1 MSARAAGA
9 AACLSLLAGCVS
21 VPTPLAPGARGSVGG
36 PSYGVLL
43 EASSLPK
50 DARAVKLLRPGNKTH
65 FGTKALVQTLLFAGE
80 ATRGSAV
87 DPPLV
92 VGDMSGPRGG
102 KLKGHASHRAGR
114 DVDLLFFYTTP
125 SGVPVEA
132 PGFVKVGPDG
142 LAEVPGPQRFV
153 RLDVPRTWALAKA
166 LLTSPHADVEWLF
179 VAEWVEAML
188 LAHARA
194 AGESDHVLY
203 RAANVMHQPK
213 DSAAHDDHFHLR
225 IACSDDELMAG
236 CVNGGPDWPWRP
248 AMALRDDVA
257 TLVAD

>member
-1 MSARAAGA
+1 MRARAAA
-9 AACLSLLAGCVS
+9 SLAWLALSAGCAS

-36 PSYGVLL
+36 PSYGVLT
-43 EASSLPK
+43 EPVSLP
-50 DARAVKLLRPGNKTH
+50 AEAPGVRLLRPGNRTN
-65 FGTKALVQTLLFAGE
+65 FGTKALVETLLYAGA
-80 ATRGSAV
+80 ATRGRAA

-92 VGDMSGPRGG
+92 VGDLSGPRGG
-102 KLKGHASHRAGR
+102 KLRGHASHRAGR

-125 SGVPVEA
+125 AGVPLA
-132 PGFVKVGPDG
+132 SPGFVKVGPDG
-142 LAEVPGPQRFV
+142 LAEVPGPQRFA

-194 AGESDHVLY
+194 AGERDHLLY

-225 IACSDDELMAG
+225 IACADDELMVG

-248 AMALRDDVA
+248 AVALRDDA
-257 TLVAD
+257 ASLVGD

>member
-1 MSARAAGA
+1 MRGRAASLA
-9 AACLSLLAGCVS
+9 WLALSVGCAS
-21 VPTPLAPGARGSVGG
+21 VPTPLAPGARGSMGG

-43 EASSLPK
+43 SPVALPK
-50 DARAVKLLRPGNKTH
+50 DAPGVRLLRPTNGRN
-65 FGTKALVQTLLFAGE
+65 FGTKGLVDTLLFAAA
-80 ATRGSAV
+80 ATRTREGGS
-87 DPPLV
+87 PLV

-102 KLKGHASHRAGR
+102 KLRGHASHRAGR

-125 SGVPVEA
+125 SGVPLES

-142 LAEVPGPQRFV
+142 LAEVPGPARFA

-188 LAHARA
+188 LTHARA
-194 AGESDHVLY
+194 AGEPDHLLY
-203 RAANVMHQPK
+203 RAANLMHQPK

-225 IACSDDELMAG
+225 IACSDDELMVG
-236 CVNGGPDWPWRP
+236 CVHGGPDWPWRP
-248 AMALRDDVA
+248 VVALRDDAVP
-257 TLVAD
+257 LDD